1 MEIVESTISAMT
13 RLSHHLL
20 SVLAVLP
27 LVAAQVCAQAAE
39 RPSVESFFRHPD
51 VGFVALSP
59 SGRYI
64 VLLNR
69 LDSGQ
74 QALVVRETGDLKK
87 VTTITTFE
95 SARLQGVEWVNDNR
109 LTFTMK
115 NPRIEFE
122 GNYDQL
128 AVDRDGANLTHLISG
143 NWRHEQE
150 QLGSQIKNKVLT
162 ADYVFEGVTH
172 DGSDDIIVGKLSWN
186 NVDLQ
191 AQAVHPYRL
200 NTRTRILTDMV
211 TGPQPEHVRDWLFD
225 ASDQPRVAIARG
237 KGRCIA
243 YYRADLA
250 GPWSEISNQDCYQDA
265 TFQPLMFGN
274 RNTLY
279 VRAGY
284 KERTAL
290 FAFDLDKNMLDK
302 EPFVDID
309 GFDFSGSL
317 EQDYAAKK
325 ILGVHFLSDAA
336 GTAWFDPT
344 MQAIQKKV
352 DALLPGSINLI
363 TCASDCRNP
372 AAVVVVASSD
382 RMPPTYFLYTPADGH
397 IVGLGS
403 SHPDIQP
410 KQMGKRDFYR
420 YAARDG
426 LPIPVYVTMP
436 PDKADGPRPAI
447 VLVHGGPYVRG
458 GSWEWDA
465 EAQFLASRGY
475 VVLQPEFRGS
485 TGFGAALFRA
495 GWQQWGRTMQDDLA
509 DAAAWA
515 VKQGWADP
523 RRIGI
528 MGASYGGY
536 ATLMGLV
543 RHPDVFRAG
552 VEWAGVT
559 DIELMFT
566 DAESDASEDARRY
579 DMKTLIGDPLKDPAA
594 FADVSPLAQAG
605 RIRQPLLMA
614 HGAQDLRVP
623 VVHAKKMRSAVT
635 AKNANVDYVVYP
647 EEGHGW
653 RQEADSIDFWKRVEA
668 FLDKN
673 LAHPVSN

>member
-1 MEIVESTISAMT
+1 V
-13 RLSHHLL
+13 
-20 SVLAVLP
+20 
-27 LVAAQVCAQAAE
+27 
-39 RPSVESFFRHPD
+39 RPPVESFFRHPD

-59 SGRYI
+59 SGHYV

-74 QALVVRETGDLKK
+74 QALVVRDTADLKR
-87 VTTITTFE
+87 VETIAIFE
-95 SARLQGVEWVNDNR
+95 SARLLDVEWVNDNR
-109 LTFTMK
+109 LTFTLK
-115 NPRIEFE
+115 NSKIEFD
-122 GNYDQL
+122 GNFDQF
-128 AVDRDGANLTHLISG
+128 AVDRDGKNLTHLISG
-143 NWRHEQE
+143 NWRHEQ
-150 QLGSQIKNKVLT
+150 QSLGSLIKDRVLT
-162 ADYVFEGVTH
+162 ADYVFGGVTH
-172 DGSDDIIVGKLSWN
+172 DGSDDIIVNKLSWN
-186 NVDLQ
+186 NIDFRP
-191 AQAVHPYRL
+191 QAVHPFRL
-200 NTRTRILTDMV
+200 NTRTRLLTDMV
-211 TGPQPEHVRDWLFD
+211 NGPQPERVQEWLFD
-225 ASDQPRVAIARG
+225 ASDQPRVAIASG

-243 YYRADLA
+243 YYRADAA
-250 GPWSEISNQDCYQDA
+250 GPWSEISNRDCFNDPA
-265 TFQPLMFGN
+265 FQPLMFDN

-284 KERTAL
+284 KGRSAL
-290 FAFDLDKNMLDK
+290 FFFDLDKKTLDK

-317 EQDYAAKK
+317 EEDFASRKV
-325 ILGVHFLSDAA
+325 LGVRFVADAA
-336 GTAWFDPT
+336 STAWLDPT
-344 MQAIQKKV
+344 MQGIQKKI
-352 DALLPGSINLI
+352 DALLPGSVNQV
-363 TCASDCRNP
+363 TCSRDCRNP
-372 AAVVVVASSD
+372 VAVVVVATSD
-382 RMPPTYFLYTPADGH
+382 RMPPTYFLYTPPDGH

-426 LPIPVYVTMP
+426 LQIPVYVTMP
-436 PDKADGPRPAI
+436 PDKADGPRPAV

-485 TGFGAALFRA
+485 TGFGGAHFRA
-495 GWQQWGRTMQDDLA
+495 GWQQWGRAMQDDLA

-523 RRIGI
+523 KRIGI

-543 RHPDVFRAG
+543 RNPDVFRAG
-552 VEWAGVT
+552 VEWGGVT
-559 DIELMFT
+559 DIELLFT
-566 DAESDASEDARRY
+566 AVESDASEDARRY

-614 HGAQDLRVP
+614 HGAQDRRVP
-623 VVHAKKMRSAVT
+623 LVHARKMHGAVT
-635 AKNANVDYVVYP
+635 ASNANVEYVVYP

-673 LAHPVSN
+673 LAR